1 MNSISMP
8 ILVYEPTIKLQR
20 TLFFKTLPK
29 AFAVFI
35 EDSTKSVKVIRIVS
49 DDLETLKEAVHELE
63 EWKANPTYLDSNNN
77 SLNTTFIVDQSH
89 NKPNIPV
96 NSDYKPLMPGQIQ
109 AQPKIAG
116 GGNLTT

>member
-1 MNSISMP
+1 MSKQIITILSKAKIDKMNSISMP

-77 SLNTTFIVDQSH
+77 SLNMFI
-89 NKPNIPV
+89 KAFF
-96 NSDYKPLMPGQIQ
+96 K
-109 AQPKIAG
+109 
-116 GGNLTT
+116 

>member
-1 MNSISMP
+1 MP

-77 SLNTTFIVDQSH
+77 SLNMFIKAFFKWAETTQARTVSFADNNYFVSKSYRVLQ
-89 NKPNIPV
+89 IPFRLF
-96 NSDYKPLMPGQIQ
+96 SSQ
-109 AQPKIAG
+109 
-116 GGNLTT
+116 